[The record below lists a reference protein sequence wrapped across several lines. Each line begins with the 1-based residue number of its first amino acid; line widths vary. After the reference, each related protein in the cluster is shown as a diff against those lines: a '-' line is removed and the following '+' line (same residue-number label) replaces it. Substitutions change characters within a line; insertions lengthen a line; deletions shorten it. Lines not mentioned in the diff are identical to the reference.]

1 MENLQKS
8 GYLCNPQQAYTLRK
22 VTVTEGRA
30 RGAAV
35 IEVCTADGL
44 QVDILPDAG
53 LDIGQVRYKG
63 INMTFISK
71 NGFDNPALVGV
82 YENEF
87 MNYFPGGL
95 LYTGG
100 LRSVGGANR
109 DGGELHPLHGR
120 FHSLLAEQVS
130 TTVENNTITISGV
143 LRETALFGHMLEV
156 KRTISIPI
164 FGTDISVTDTLTNL
178 THRDE
183 EYCLL
188 YHCNFG
194 YPLLSADAHVELPEQ
209 RRTTSRTPFAAGLL
223 GKECTVS
230 APVPNEE
237 ELPCGIDLT
246 VFDHALHS
254 HSVVPEPYCA
264 VVVGVVLMIIVPVLV
279 LRVELRVPLCERSD
293 SPWIYELFPD
303 TSCDLLLE
311 LVIGDQVEAV
321 DLVWAELC
329 IL

>member
-8 GYLCNPQQAYTLRK
+8 GYLCHPQQAYTLRK
-22 VTVTEGRA
+22 VTVAEGRA

-35 IEVCTADGL
+35 IEICTAGGL

-87 MNYFPGGL
+87 LHYFPGGL

-109 DGGELHPLHGR
+109 DNGELHPLHGR
-120 FHSLLAEQVS
+120 YHSLLAEQVS
-130 TTVENNTITISGV
+130 TTVEDNVIIVSGV
-143 LRETALFGHMLEV
+143 MRETALFGAALEL
-156 KRTISIPI
+156 KRTIRIPV
-164 FGTDISVTDTLTNL
+164 FGTDITVSDTLTNL
-178 THRDE
+178 THREE
-183 EYCLL
+183 EYALL

-194 YPLLSADAHVELPEQ
+194 YPLLSADAHVELPEK
-209 RRTTSRTPFAAGLL
+209 RKTTARTPFAENLL
-223 GKECTVS
+223 GNECTVS

-237 ELPCGIDLT
+237 ERCFFHEDMEHVASLVNPAIGTKMTLRWSDTLPILVQWRSMASGDY
-246 VFDHALHS
+246 ALGL
-254 HSVVPEPYCA
+254 EPTNCY
-264 VVVGVVLMIIVPVLV
+264 LMGRSAERANGTLPVLKPFESV
-279 LRVELRVPLCERSD
+279 STEVRFCFQS
-293 SPWIYELFPD
+293 I
-303 TSCDLLLE
+303 
-311 LVIGDQVEAV
+311 
-321 DLVWAELC
+321 
-329 IL
+329 

>member
-1 MENLQKS
+1 MESLQRS
-8 GYLCNPQQAYTLRK
+8 GYLCNSQQAYTLRK

-35 IEVCTADGL
+35 IEVCTAAGL

-53 LDIGQVRYKG
+53 LDIGQVRFKG

-71 NGFDNPALVGV
+71 NGFDNPSLVGV

-109 DGGELHPLHGR
+109 DQGELHPLHGR
-120 FHSLLAEQVS
+120 FHSLLADQVS
-130 TTVENNTITISGV
+130 TTVEDNTITVSGV
-143 LRETALFGHMLEV
+143 LRETALFGHALEV
-156 KRTISIPI
+156 RRTIRIPV
-164 FGTDISVTDTLTNL
+164 FGTDITVTDTLTNL

-209 RRTTSRTPFAAGLL
+209 RRTTPRTPFAAGLL
-223 GKECTVS
+223 GNECTVS

-237 ELPCGIDLT
+237 ERCFFHEDMERTASLVNPALGVNMTMHWSESLPILLQWRSMASGDY
-246 VFDHALHS
+246 ALGL
-254 HSVVPEPYCA
+254 EPTNCYLLGRGA
-264 VVVGVVLMIIVPVLV
+264 ERENGTLPVLKPFESV
-279 LRVELRVPLCERSD
+279 
-293 SPWIYELFPD
+293 
-303 TSCDLLLE
+303 TT
-311 LVIGDQVEAV
+311 QVNFSFRT
-321 DLVWAELC
+321 
-329 IL
+329 I